1 MLNILSSEFSADE
14 VKTVLFQIR
23 PTKAP
28 RPDGMNALFYQK
40 FWHTVGN
47 DVTNAVLDFLNSGN
61 MLHEISYTILFSF
74 LR

>member
-28 RPDGMNALFYQK
+28 TLDGMNAIFYKK
-40 FWHTVGN
+40 FWHIVGN
-47 DVTNAVLDFLNSGN
+47 DVTNVVFDFLNSSN
-61 MLHEISYTILFSF
+61 MLPKISYIILFSF